1 MRPLLL
7 LLLSLAPALV
17 RAQLVDSI
25 GLFLQEKPRFTVML
39 DTRGSFISN
48 ENVRLLGVKVGLE
61 HAGRVKYGLGYSIL
75 ATRIEGQAAVN
86 EDGTTRTVG
95 TRVRFGYIT
104 PFFSYAFFQRGPWE
118 VSIPVQLGF
127 GSGSLVYD
135 DLEGTTRT
143 LDRTFVFLYEPAM
156 TVQYRFLKYLAIGG
170 GLGFRLVVTSSSLN
184 ERLNAPIYLFGLKV
198 YFGDLYRD
206 LRGE

>member
-61 HAGRVKYGLGYSIL
+61 HAGRVKY
-75 ATRIEGQAAVN
+75 
-86 EDGTTRTVG
+86 
-95 TRVRFGYIT
+95 
-104 PFFSYAFFQRGPWE
+104 
-118 VSIPVQLGF
+118 
-127 GSGSLVYD
+127 
-135 DLEGTTRT
+135 
-143 LDRTFVFLYEPAM
+143 
-156 TVQYRFLKYLAIGG
+156 
-170 GLGFRLVVTSSSLN
+170 
-184 ERLNAPIYLFGLKV
+184 
-198 YFGDLYRD
+198 
-206 LRGE
+206 

>member
-1 MRPLLL
+1 MPVTQLRPNMDHWQERVDLAAAFRWTARLNL
-7 LLLSLAPALV
+7 HEAVANHFSL
-17 RAQLVDSI
+17 
-25 GLFLQEKPRFTVML
+25 
-39 DTRGSFISN
+39 
-48 ENVRLLGVKVGLE
+48 
-61 HAGRVKYGLGYSIL
+61 
-75 ATRIEGQAAVN
+75 AVN

-104 PFFSYAFFQRGPWE
+104 PFFSYAFYQRGPWE